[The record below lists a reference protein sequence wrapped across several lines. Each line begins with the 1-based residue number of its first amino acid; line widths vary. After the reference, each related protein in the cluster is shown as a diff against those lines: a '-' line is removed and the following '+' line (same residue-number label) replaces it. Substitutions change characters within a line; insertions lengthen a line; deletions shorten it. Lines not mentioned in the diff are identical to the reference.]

1 VTVFSIFKFTVLL
14 KEKYRLT
21 SALNQLEQQL
31 TAMVEEGH
39 KLAQKIEEDK
49 QIQDRLNQEVT
60 SLKGYLRAS
69 AKRLVKLFK
78 DFSEEK
84 EAIEK
89 LGEKFSLLKAENK
102 ALIRQRQRFAQENQA
117 LMLKMSS
124 IDELQ
129 NLIRDLKRKKITPL
143 SPSEGNRG
151 YLIKDGKIIVPS
163 SVKIEVVPTEENPEA
178 QDSALKN
185 SDLYELI
192 PAPKRE

>member
-1 VTVFSIFKFTVLL
+1 
-14 KEKYRLT
+14 
-21 SALNQLEQQL
+21 
-31 TAMVEEGH
+31 
-39 KLAQKIEEDK
+39 
-49 QIQDRLNQEVT
+49 
-60 SLKGYLRAS
+60 
-69 AKRLVKLFK
+69 
-78 DFSEEK
+78 
-84 EAIEK
+84 
-89 LGEKFSLLKAENK
+89 
-102 ALIRQRQRFAQENQA
+102 
-117 LMLKMSS
+117 MLKMSS

-143 SPSEGNRG
+143 SPSEGNLG